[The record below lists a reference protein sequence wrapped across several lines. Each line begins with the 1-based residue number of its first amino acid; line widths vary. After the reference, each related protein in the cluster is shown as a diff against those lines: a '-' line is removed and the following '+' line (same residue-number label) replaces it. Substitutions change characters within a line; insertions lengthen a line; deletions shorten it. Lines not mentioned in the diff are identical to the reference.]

1 MNADKSE
8 IFQTSQGL
16 KYSMDREMW
25 EKIYNYSVFHHGKN
39 GTTALEFLEWNITA
53 VELFPSFL
61 CFLQLIIDSIFHTEY
76 GSRTVYFVISV
87 AFWYICGT
95 LLVRLN
101 IKFFSV
107 QINFFDLLHY
117 GFFLLLNFFVWI
129 YFILTKYN
137 IDLIIIILISIFV
150 LHKWYIAL
158 IFVSEKFVLHT
169 IYCFTYGSY
178 AALKPIHDRI
188 GKSILQWI
196 QE

>member
-1 MNADKSE
+1 MRDDMEE

-16 KYSMDREMW
+16 KYSMDREIW
-25 EKIYNYSVFHHGKN
+25 GKIFDYSQFHHGRF
-39 GTTALEFLEWNITA
+39 GTTALELLEWDITA
-53 VELFPSFL
+53 LDLFPSFL
-61 CFLQLIIDSIFHTEY
+61 CFLAFVIDSFSHPERVVVLKY
-76 GSRTVYFVISV
+76 VVFLC
-87 AFWYICGT
+87 ACWYVCGT
-95 LLVRLN
+95 LLVR
-101 IKFFSV
+101 
-107 QINFFDLLHY
+107 FFDTAAIWL
-117 GFFLLLNFFVWI
+117 GNIFIWI

-188 GKSILQWI
+188 GKSILQWT